1 MSASKISYKV
11 LTNFLKCSKCGV
23 KDPSWSE
30 IRHFV
35 KFLDLQLQSCE
46 ESVFTDPTFVG
57 DVMAGLKGFVVK
69 FMIRM
74 SRVSGGIMSLL
85 YMLFTAQNC
94 IVMIISMLCISK
106 DFSTSSLRGEV
117 ALEMNEEADGDD
129 LDQYQISERKR
140 WEQK

>member
-1 MSASKISYKV
+1 MANEID
-11 LTNFLKCSKCGV
+11 LNECFLLNTCSKCGV

-74 SRVSGGIMSLL
+74 SRVSGGIMSRIVLL
-85 YMLFTAQNC
+85 HRISYLITYMRIC
-94 IVMIISMLCISK
+94 ISHLCI
-106 DFSTSSLRGEV
+106 
-117 ALEMNEEADGDD
+117 
-129 LDQYQISERKR
+129 
-140 WEQK
+140 

>member
-1 MSASKISYKV
+1 MPQYDITV
-11 LTNFLKCSKCGV
+11 CLLTMACEIGFNKCSLLNICSKCGV

-74 SRVSGGIMSLL
+74 SRVSVVIMLRIKYIAYEHIMS
-85 YMLFTAQNC
+85 
-94 IVMIISMLCISK
+94 I
-106 DFSTSSLRGEV
+106 
-117 ALEMNEEADGDD
+117 
-129 LDQYQISERKR
+129 
-140 WEQK
+140 

>member
-1 MSASKISYKV
+1 MDLEEFRSPSYQRVYQYLRRHTMGSNLDAFAYTGLIEGEPKDCLHMILQYISASSNCILFIKLLY
-11 LTNFLKCSKCGV
+11 CRKCGV

-46 ESVFTDPTFVG
+46 KSVFIDPKLVG

-74 SRVSGGIMSLL
+74 SRVSDIH
-85 YMLFTAQNC
+85 FHHK
-94 IVMIISMLCISK
+94 V
-106 DFSTSSLRGEV
+106 V
-117 ALEMNEEADGDD
+117 
-129 LDQYQISERKR
+129 
-140 WEQK
+140 